1 MPDRSRATAGE
12 YTMLLGFI
20 GIIVGAVIGA
30 AITAVIM
37 LRRQS
42 HDQAKIKDLTV
53 RLATSDATLKA
64 EQEKNTWTEER
75 KEQLENTFK
84 ALASEE
90 LEVRTNSL
98 KETAKEQLGVVV
110 DPLAKELKNLDEHV
124 RKLES
129 KREGAYKE
137 LGTQIKLLNELQG
150 SLKDQTATLAQALRA
165 PTVRG
170 RWGEVQL
177 RRLAE
182 LAGMQD
188 HVDFDEQVSGESG
201 RPDMIVHL
209 PQGGVLPIDSK
220 VSLGDFLRA
229 METDDEEVR
238 KQGLIAHAK
247 AVRSR
252 VKELSTKAYWEQFKE
267 ETPEVVVMF
276 VPVEASL
283 GAAFQHDPAL
293 FEYAID
299 NRVLVVS
306 PVLLFALL
314 KTISHGWQQH
324 QITEN
329 AVHIAEHGKNLYDRV
344 LKFLDFFSGV
354 GKSIDSSVKRYNEA
368 LGSLESRLIPAAR
381 RFRDM
386 IASPKDVESPK
397 QIENQTRQVSV
408 PEDEIH
414 P

>member
-1 MPDRSRATAGE
+1 
-12 YTMLLGFI
+12 MLFGLI
-20 GIIVGAVIGA
+20 GIVVGLVIGA
-30 AITAVIM
+30 AITAVFM

-42 HDQAKIKDLTV
+42 GDQVKIKDLTV
-53 RLATSDATLKA
+53 RLATSDATLRA
-64 EQEKNTWTEER
+64 EQEKNTWTDER
-75 KEQLENTFK
+75 QEQLENTFK
-84 ALASEE
+84 ALASDE
-90 LEVRTNSL
+90 LEARTNSL
-98 KETAKEQLGVVV
+98 KESAKEQLGGVV
-110 DPLAKELKNLDEHV
+110 DPLKKELKNLDEHV
-124 RKLES
+124 RQLES
-129 KREGAYKE
+129 KREGAYSE
-137 LGTQIKLLNELQG
+137 LDTQIKMLHKLQG
-150 SLKDQTATLAQALRA
+150 SLRDQTATLAQALRA

-220 VSLGDFLRA
+220 VSLGAFLQA
-229 METDDEEVR
+229 MEADDEEIR

-247 AVRSR
+247 AVKGR

-267 ETPEVVVMF
+267 DTPEVVVMF

-283 GAAFQHDPAL
+283 GAAFQHDPTL
-293 FEYAID
+293 FEYAIN

-314 KTISHGWQQH
+314 KTIAHGWQQH

-329 AVHIAEHGKNLYDRV
+329 AVNIAKHGKDLYDRV
-344 LKFLDFFSGV
+344 LKFLEFFSGV
-354 GKSIDSSVKRYNEA
+354 GRYIDSSAKKYNEA
-368 LGSLESRLIPAAR
+368 VGSLENRLLPAAR

-386 IASPKDVESPK
+386 IAASKEVESPD
-397 QIENQTRQVSV
+397 QIESQTRKLSL
-408 PEDEIH
+408 PEDERKESE
-414 P
+414 

>member
-1 MPDRSRATAGE
+1 MPARRK
-12 YTMLLGFI
+12 TMLYGFI
-20 GIIVGAVIGA
+20 GVVVGFVIGA
-30 AITAVIM
+30 AITAIFM

-42 HDQAKIKDLTV
+42 RDQAEIRNLTADLA
-53 RLATSDATLKA
+53 RAKASLEA
-64 EQEKNTWTEER
+64 EQEKNTWTKEH

-90 LEVRTNSL
+90 LEARTISL
-98 KETAKEQLGVVV
+98 KETAKEQLGGVV
-110 DPLAKELKNLDEHV
+110 DPLKKELKNLDEHV
-124 RKLES
+124 RQLES
-129 KREGAYKE
+129 KREGAYSE
-137 LGTQIKLLNELQG
+137 LDTQIKMLHKLQG
-150 SLKDQTATLAQALRA
+150 SLRDQTATLAQALRA

-188 HVDFDEQVSGESG
+188 HVDFDEQASGESG

-220 VSLGDFLRA
+220 VSLGDFLQA
-229 METDDEEVR
+229 MEADDDEIR

-247 AVRSR
+247 AVRGR

-267 ETPEVVVMF
+267 ATPEVVVMF

-283 GAAFQHDPAL
+283 GAAFQHDPTL

-314 KTISHGWQQH
+314 KTIAHGWQQH

-354 GKSIDSSVKRYNEA
+354 GRSIDSSVKRYNEA
-368 LGSLESRLIPAAR
+368 LGSLENRLLPAAR

-386 IASPKDVESPK
+386 IASPKDVESPD
-397 QIENQTRQVSV
+397 QIESQTRQLSV
-408 PEDEIH
+408 PEDEIQS
-414 P
+414 